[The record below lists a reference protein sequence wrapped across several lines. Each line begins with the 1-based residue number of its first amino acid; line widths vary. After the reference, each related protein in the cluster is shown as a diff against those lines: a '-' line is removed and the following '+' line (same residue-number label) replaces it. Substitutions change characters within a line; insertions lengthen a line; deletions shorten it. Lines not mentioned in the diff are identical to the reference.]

1 MADSSNY
8 SFSQEHGV
16 YVSELKV
23 MQSAA
28 GFYVGRDCYE
38 RGEPEWKIPFSRESD
53 YFATREQ
60 AHNCLQITK
69 LENSLGFTA
78 NSLFSLS
85 GHCC

>member
-38 RGEPEWKIPFSRESD
+38 RGG
-53 YFATREQ
+53 A
-60 AHNCLQITK
+60 
-69 LENSLGFTA
+69 
-78 NSLFSLS
+78 
-85 GHCC
+85 